1 MLVSANVFYMECE
14 FNLFLDIPFSSKQ
27 ADIQHVIWGIFV
39 ISFAFVLT
47 TYPNILNNITFI
59 LISYT
64 YTLCLNWTY

>member
-59 LISYT
+59 IIA
-64 YTLCLNWTY
+64 